1 MPSINTKHFGD
12 RLFETIRKKE
22 NFLCLGIDPHLEL
35 IPKVF
40 QEKIKITKEI
50 YSKNNIKIVE
60 NFCKKLI
67 EATAD
72 LVPVIKLQIAF
83 FEQLGPEG
91 FKLLSKLCHII
102 KNKNIICIIDCKR
115 GDIGSTNNGY
125 ANAFF
130 SKSSPYPCDAITINP
145 WLGVETLDAFEKYIP
160 KFGLFILVHTS
171 NPGARDLQEQITIKN
186 KKLYEVLIEKLNP
199 IIKKNIGN
207 HKLSSIGIVTGAT
220 YAKELQIIRKKIPHS
235 PFLIP
240 GFGKQ
245 GGSLNDAKLGLL
257 PDTKNKNKFNY
268 GIINS
273 SRGLC
278 FPNIAKNCTNL
289 KEWKTKIRENLI
301 ETIKETRL

>member
-1 MPSINTKHFGD
+1 LSSINKNHFGD

-22 NFLCLGIDPHLEL
+22 TFLCLGVDPHLEL

-40 QEKIKITKEI
+40 QEKTKITKEI

-60 NFCKKLI
+60 KFCKKLI

-72 LVPVIKLQIAF
+72 LVPVIKLQISF

-91 FKLLSKLCHII
+91 FKLLSKLCHLI
-102 KNKNIICIIDCKR
+102 KEKHIICIIDCKR

-145 WLGVETLDAFEKYIP
+145 WLGIETLDAFKKYIP

-171 NPGARDLQEQITIKN
+171 NPGARDLQEQITKGN
-186 KKLYEVLIEKLNP
+186 KKLYEILIDKLNP
-199 IIKKNIGN
+199 VINENIGKN
-207 HKLSSIGIVTGAT
+207 NLSSVGIVTGAT
-220 YAKELQIIRKKIPHS
+220 YPKELEHIRKKLPHS

-257 PDTKNKNKFNY
+257 PDKNNKIKYNC

-278 FPNIAKNCTNL
+278 FPNIAKNCTNF

-301 ETIKETRL
+301 TTIKETRW